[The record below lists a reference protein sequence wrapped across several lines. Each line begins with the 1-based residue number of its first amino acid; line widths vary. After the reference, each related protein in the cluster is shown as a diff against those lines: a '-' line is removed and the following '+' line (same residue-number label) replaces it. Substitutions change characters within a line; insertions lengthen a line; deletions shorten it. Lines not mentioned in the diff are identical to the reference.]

1 MKTSNFF
8 RRKTEKIKIIND
20 SDLEDY
26 LQSLGILEDIKNKKI
41 HCKFCGQVV
50 TLDNLQALFPDE
62 DKIYI
67 ICNRKKC
74 MERI

>member
-1 MKTSNFF
+1 MKTRNFF
-8 RRKTEKIKIIND
+8 RRKTEKIKVIND
-20 SDLEDY
+20 SDLEHY
-26 LQSLGILEDIKNKKI
+26 LQSLGILEDVRNKKI

-50 TLDNLQALFPDE
+50 TLDNLQVLFPHE
-62 DKIYI
+62 NKINI